1 MEEDGGLWVWKWKTR
16 EAKEWLAVGT
26 GLVEAPPSMHHSE
39 NGKARAQT
47 MHDQR
52 TKTLKAAYKSRAATA
67 THLPMTSPTLVR
79 TLCAPLLAL
88 QEFYNVAAF
97 FAALRKWLS
106 GKLEWCSQCRST
118 L

>member
-16 EAKEWLAVGT
+16 EAKESLAVGT

-39 NGKARAQT
+39 NGKARAPT

-67 THLPMTSPTLVR
+67 THLPMTTHTLVR
-79 TLCAPLLAL
+79 SSACASGGL
-88 QEFYNVAAF
+88 QCCCF
-97 FAALRKWLS
+97 FRR
-106 GKLEWCSQCRST
+106 SQKVVER
-118 L
+118 

>member
-1 MEEDGGLWVWKWKTR
+1 MEEDGGLWDWKTR
-16 EAKEWLAVGT
+16 EAKESLAVGT

-39 NGKARAQT
+39 NSKARAQT

-79 TLCAPLLAL
+79 SLCAPLLAL
-88 QEFYNVAAF
+88 LEASSVAAF
-97 FAALRKWLS
+97 
-106 GKLEWCSQCRST
+106 ST
-118 L
+118 LPGSG

>member
-16 EAKEWLAVGT
+16 EAKESLAVGT
-26 GLVEAPPSMHHSE
+26 GLVEAPPSMHHTG

-67 THLPMTSPTLVR
+67 THLPMTTLYTSPGRCVP
-79 TLCAPLLAL
+79 LCLPFRRSTVLLL
-88 QEFYNVAAF
+88 FSP
-97 FAALRKWLS
+97 LS
-106 GKLEWCSQCRST
+106 GSHGAVS
-118 L
+118 